1 MTTTPTAY
9 QPLISARSRRLRMT
23 GVLLLVAI
31 LGMAL
36 YGYAI
41 LMPSMRAL
49 PHVTQTIDRAG
60 SVYRTGSANRADSK
74 GTARSGSSTA
84 ARDAASNP
92 VKPLTEKQRKTA
104 LAKVLFVYGYW
115 SVCGLL
121 LVALI
126 LVSWLDFR
134 ELSRNYGEYRR
145 RLYAESLRE
154 NATREGN

>member
-1 MTTTPTAY
+1 MITTPTAY
-9 QPLISARSRRLRMT
+9 QPLISARSRRLRVT
-23 GVLLLVAI
+23 GVLLLVAV

-36 YGYAI
+36 YGYAV
-41 LMPSMRAL
+41 LMPSLRAL
-49 PHVTQTIDRAG
+49 PHVAQSTD
-60 SVYRTGSANRADSK
+60 RTGSVNRTTGAVSS
-74 GTARSGSSTA
+74 ARLGAVRAGNSTA
-84 ARDAASNP
+84 ARQTVSVSA
-92 VKPLTEKQRKTA
+92 KPLTEKQRKTA

-154 NATREGN
+154 SASRD